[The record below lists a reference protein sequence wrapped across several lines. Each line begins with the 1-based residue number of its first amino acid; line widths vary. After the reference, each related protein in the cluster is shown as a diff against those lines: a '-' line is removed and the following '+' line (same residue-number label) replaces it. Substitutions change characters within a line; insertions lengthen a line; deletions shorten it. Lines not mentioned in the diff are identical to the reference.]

1 MKKKHLSLSVL
12 LGLTTLSTLAF
23 ATTSNNIDAHK
34 KFRGEQ
40 ALEVDQS
47 QWFRELR
54 MENWTHVVPEQDIRD
69 TLVKIDSGEPLRDF
83 INTNEAGHW
92 TYEFAQAADDYA
104 NSASDYESYRK
115 ASMMYLIASYPNHM
129 TEHEHEAIE
138 RSVDMYLK
146 AEALS
151 PTIDVERVEMP
162 LTTRGSITGLLH
174 IPKGAEKPGVILYTG
189 GVDKILT
196 EHRDAIDTLLRQ
208 GFAVLTFDIPGGGLN
223 NNIIIEL
230 GKEDQAH
237 QAALAYVKSD
247 SRLDS
252 NNVGALSSSGGG
264 VPLMTFILN
273 TPQLKA
279 GVARCAV
286 VTDVL
291 TDTQVFHHA
300 PLMSSMSYGYRI
312 GVKDVSD
319 LNSYGQWTIPLALM
333 TKGFKSNETDVPV
346 LAINTKDDM
355 VNPPEEMRYT
365 AGLSTRGE
373 VAYFGNSGHCP
384 DGAEAELAITNFFL
398 RYM

>member
-1 MKKKHLSLSVL
+1 MNIKLISLNVL
-12 LGLTTLSTLAF
+12 LGLVSFGSF
-23 ATTSNNIDAHK
+23 ATNIDAHE

-40 ALEVDQS
+40 ALEADQS

-54 MENWTHVVPEQDIRD
+54 MENWTEIVPEQDIRN
-69 TLVKIDSGEPLRDF
+69 TLSKINSGHTLRDF
-83 INTNEAGHW
+83 INNNEPGHW
-92 TYEFAQAADDYA
+92 TYEFTKVANDYA
-104 NSASDYESYRK
+104 TTANDYDSYRQ

-129 TEHEHEAIE
+129 TQHEHVAIE
-138 RSVDMYLK
+138 RSVELYLK
-146 AEALS
+146 AESLS
-151 PTIDVERVEMP
+151 HTIDVERVDMP
-162 LTTRGSITGLLH
+162 LADGLSITGLLH
-174 IPKGAEKPGVILYTG
+174 RPKEASKPGVILYTG
-189 GVDKILT
+189 GIDKILT
-196 EHRDAIDTLLRQ
+196 EHRDAIDGLLNQ

-223 NNIIIEL
+223 DNTTIEL

-247 SRLDS
+247 KRLNG

-264 VPLMTFILN
+264 VPLMTFILT
-273 TPQLKA
+273 TPELKA

-312 GVKDVSD
+312 GVEDVSD
-319 LNSYGQWTIPLALM
+319 LDSYGKWTIPLALK
-333 TKGFKSNETDVPV
+333 TKGFKTNETDVPV

-355 VNPPEEMRYT
+355 VNPPKEMEYT
-365 AGLSTRGE
+365 AGLSTKGE

-384 DGAEAELAITNFFL
+384 DGEEAENAVVNFFDK
-398 RYM
+398 YM

>member
-1 MKKKHLSLSVL
+1 MNIKLISLNVL
-12 LGLTTLSTLAF
+12 LGLVSFGSLA
-23 ATTSNNIDAHK
+23 ANIDAHE

-40 ALEVDQS
+40 ALEADQS

-54 MENWTHVVPEQDIRD
+54 MENWTEIVPEQDIRN
-69 TLVKIDSGEPLRDF
+69 TLSKINSGHTLRDF
-83 INTNEAGHW
+83 INNNEPGHW
-92 TYEFAQAADDYA
+92 TYEFTKVANDYA
-104 NSASDYESYRK
+104 ASANDYDSYRQ

-129 TEHEHEAIE
+129 TQHEHVAIE
-138 RSVDMYLK
+138 RSVDLYLQ
-146 AEALS
+146 AESLS
-151 PTIDVERVEMP
+151 QTIDVERITMP
-162 LTTRGSITGLLH
+162 LANGLSITGLLH
-174 IPKGAEKPGVILYTG
+174 RPKGVSKPAVVLYTG

-196 EHRDAIDTLLRQ
+196 EHRAAIEGLLNQ
-208 GFAVLTFDIPGGGLN
+208 GFAVVTFDIPGGGLN
-223 NNIIIEL
+223 NNITVEI

-247 SRLDS
+247 QRLNG

-264 VPLMTFILN
+264 VSLMTFILN
-273 TPQLKA
+273 TPELKA

-312 GVKDVSD
+312 GVEDVSD
-319 LNSYGQWTIPLALM
+319 LDSYGKWTIPLALK
-333 TKGFKSNETDVPV
+333 TKGFKTNETDVPV

-355 VNPPEEMRYT
+355 VNPPKEMEYT
-365 AGLSTRGE
+365 AGLSTKGE

-384 DGAEAELAITNFFL
+384 DGEEAENAVVNFFDK
-398 RYM
+398 YM

>member
-1 MKKKHLSLSVL
+1 MHKKLLSLSVL
-12 LGLTTLSTLAF
+12 LGLTAIASAAF
-23 ATTSNNIDAHK
+23 ASTTNNGDAHK
-34 KFRGEQ
+34 NFRGEQ
-40 ALEVDQS
+40 ALEVDQV

-54 MENWTHVVPEQDIRD
+54 MEDWTKIVPEQDIRNVLD
-69 TLVKIDSGEPLRDF
+69 KIDSGEPLRDF
-83 INTNEAGHW
+83 INKNEAGHW
-92 TYEFAQAADDYA
+92 TYEFTKTADVYARSADDY
-104 NSASDYESYRK
+104 DSYRK

-129 TEHEHEAIE
+129 TDHEHEAIE
-138 RSVDMYLK
+138 HSVDMYLK

-151 PTIDVERVEMP
+151 STIDVERVDMP
-162 LTTRGSITGLLH
+162 LAGNGSIPGLLH
-174 IPKGAEKPGVILYTG
+174 IPKGAEKPAVILYTG

-196 EHRDAIDTLLRQ
+196 EHRDSIDTLLKQ

-223 NNIIIEL
+223 NHIVIEL
-230 GKEDQAH
+230 GNEDQAH

-247 SRLDS
+247 LRLDGG
-252 NNVGALSSSGGG
+252 NVGALSSSGGG
-264 VPLMTFILN
+264 VPLMTFILS
-273 TPQLKA
+273 TPELKA

-312 GVKDVSD
+312 GVLDVSD
-319 LNSYGQWTIPLALM
+319 LDSYGEWTIPLALK
-333 TKGFKSNETDVPV
+333 TKGFKVNETNVPV

-384 DGAEAELAITNFFL
+384 DGAEAELAITKFFSK
-398 RYM
+398 YM